1 MRDYIHVLDAA
12 RASVEILDNQF
23 KNKSILLTGSPS
35 IKVKDV
41 MVMIKSILGDKISL
55 EFKDEE
61 IKGHYGLTP
70 YSFRPKIAE
79 KYISNVQIDLGQ
91 GLLDTI
97 FEVYKEADE
106 AGEKI
111 AFDFDIQ
118 DNSN

>member
-1 MRDYIHVLDAA
+1 MPTELEWNNWISQIKSEALTKGI
-12 RASVEILDNQF
+12 SQETLDNQF

-79 KYISNVQIDLGQ
+79 KYIVHRDQSQLIYSSLVLCIMS
-91 GLLDTI
+91 I
-97 FEVYKEADE
+97 
-106 AGEKI
+106 
-111 AFDFDIQ
+111 
-118 DNSN
+118 